1 MKNFLLVRNED
12 ETGVS
17 GVGIVAEGVVLPSGK
32 AIIEW
37 LVSPYSIGVYG
48 SIEELIFVHGHHGKT
63 IIRYLS

>member
-17 GVGIVAEGVVLPSGK
+17 GVGIVAEGVILPSGK

-37 LVSPYSIGVYG
+37 LVSPYSMGVYG
-48 SIEELIFVHGHHGKT
+48 SLEELIYVHGHHGKT
-63 IIRYLS
+63 FVKFV